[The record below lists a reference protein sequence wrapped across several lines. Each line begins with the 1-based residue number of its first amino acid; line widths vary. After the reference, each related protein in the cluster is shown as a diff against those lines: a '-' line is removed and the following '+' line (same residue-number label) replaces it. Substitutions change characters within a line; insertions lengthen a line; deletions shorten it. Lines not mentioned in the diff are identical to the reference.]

1 MAGSESTPSAQA
13 LAVKSVPLLPWPK
26 TKLAVTLGG
35 LEPSGSLNFRTRLL
49 PVSPTY
55 RFPELSSATP
65 CGEHM
70 PVALGAGLGEL
81 PLAQVLAVK
90 LVPLLPWPK
99 TRLAVTLGGL
109 LLSGLLYSTTR
120 LSPLSAT

>member
-65 CGEHM
+65 CGEQ
-70 PVALGAGLGEL
+70 L

-99 TRLAVTLGGL
+99 TRLAVTLVGL
-109 LLSGLLYSTTR
+109 PKGVLYSSTR
-120 LSPLSAT
+120 LLKLSATYRSLAPSIATP